1 MKGSTAMPMKP
12 IKQKKSGL
20 IEKISQSVAGIRR
33 ITDWRP
39 DIAVILGTGL
49 GNFAK
54 KIKAEANI
62 DYASIPNF
70 PVSTVESHAGNLLFG
85 TLGDKKVAAMEGR
98 FHFYEGYSLEDVTFP
113 VRVLKELGAKILVVS
128 NAAGGLN
135 LAYRKGEIVLI
146 EDHINF
152 MGVNPLIG
160 PNDERLG
167 PRFPDMCAPYSARLI
182 GLTEE
187 AGRDQKLSLRRG
199 VYIGVT
205 GPNLETRAEYRM
217 MRNLGADLVGMSTVP
232 EVIAGVHMGMEI
244 LGVSI
249 VTDTCDPDHLE
260 PCDIK
265 EIIKTANEA
274 GPKLDRLLEAAI
286 KKF

>member
-1 MKGSTAMPMKP
+1 MPMKR
-12 IKQKKSGL
+12 IKKTNAGLLQNLQESVKAIRKKTNWVP
-20 IEKISQSVAGIRR
+20 E
-33 ITDWRP
+33 
-39 DIAVILGTGL
+39 IAIILGTGL
-49 GNFAK
+49 GNLAK
-54 KIKAEANI
+54 KIKAEADI
-62 DYASIPNF
+62 PYASIPHF
-70 PVSTVESHAGNLLFG
+70 PVSTVESHAGKLHFG
-85 TLGDKKVAAMEGR
+85 TLAGKKVAAMEGR
-98 FHFYEGYSLEDVTFP
+98 FHFYEGYSLAEVTFP
-113 VRVLKELGAKILVVS
+113 VRVLKELGAKVLVVS

-135 LAYRKGEIVLI
+135 LGYRKGEIVLI

-167 PRFPDMCAPYSARLI
+167 SRFPDMCAPYSARLL
-182 GLTEE
+182 GKTEE
-187 AGRDQKLSLRRG
+187 AAREEKIPVRRG
-199 VYIGVT
+199 VYVGVT

-217 MRNLGADLVGMSTVP
+217 LRGFGADLVGMSTVP

-244 LGVSI
+244 LGLSI
-249 VTDTCDPDHLE
+249 VTDVCDPDHLE

>member
-1 MKGSTAMPMKP
+1 MKR
-12 IKQKKSGL
+12 IKKSKADLLTRIRGA
-20 IEKISQSVAGIRR
+20 VRAIRR
-33 ITDWRP
+33 KMDHRP
-39 DIAVILGTGL
+39 RVGIILGTGL

-54 KIKAEANI
+54 KIKVGGT
-62 DYASIPNF
+62 IPYSKVPGF
-70 PVSTVESHAGNLLFG
+70 PVSTVESHAGNLVFG
-85 TLGDKKVAAMEGR
+85 KLGDQDVVAMEGR
-98 FHFYEGYSLEDVTFP
+98 FHYYEGYSLDEVTFP
-113 VRVLKELGAKILVVS
+113 VRVIRELGSQVLVVS

-135 LAYRKGEIVLI
+135 LSFHKGEIVLI

-160 PNDERLG
+160 PNEERLG
-167 PRFPDMCAPYSARLI
+167 PRFPDMSSPYSARLMK
-182 GLTEE
+182 LAEE
-187 AGRDQKLSLRRG
+187 AACSLSIPVRRG
-199 VYIGVT
+199 VYLGVT

-232 EVIAGVHMGMEI
+232 EVIVAVHMGLEV

-249 VTDTCDPDHLE
+249 VTDVCDPDHLE
-260 PCDIK
+260 PVDIK